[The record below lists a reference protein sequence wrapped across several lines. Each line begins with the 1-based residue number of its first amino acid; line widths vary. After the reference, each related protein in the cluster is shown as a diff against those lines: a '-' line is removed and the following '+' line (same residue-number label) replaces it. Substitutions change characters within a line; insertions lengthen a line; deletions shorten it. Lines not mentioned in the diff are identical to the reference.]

1 MTFLIID
8 DDHLLRRL
16 AAAFLSERGANTVLD
31 APSGEEGVAMAERH
45 QPDAI
50 LLDAQMPGMDGPA
63 TLKELQTRPATAL
76 IPVIFLTGT
85 TQPDEVEHL
94 ARLGARRVL
103 QKPFDPK
110 TLASVVREILGAPH
124 S

>member
-1 MTFLIID
+1 
-8 DDHLLRRL
+8 
-16 AAAFLSERGANTVLD
+16 
-31 APSGEEGVAMAERH
+31 MAERH

-63 TLKELQTRPATAL
+63 TLKALQTRPATAS

-94 ARLGARRVL
+94 AGLGARKVL

-110 TLASVVREILGAPH
+110 TLASVVRGILSA
-124 S
+124 